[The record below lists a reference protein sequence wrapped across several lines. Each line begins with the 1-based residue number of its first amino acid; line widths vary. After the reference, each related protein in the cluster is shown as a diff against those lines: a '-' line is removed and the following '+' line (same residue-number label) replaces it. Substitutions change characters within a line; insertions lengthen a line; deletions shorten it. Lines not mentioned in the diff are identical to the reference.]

1 MKILKENPVEVSKS
15 PTASSDKTMMEKFKS
30 LSMAKKISV
39 IAIPIVAVA
48 VIIYFVKRKK

>member
-15 PTASSDKTMMEKFKS
+15 PTENSDKTMMEKFKA

-39 IAIPIVAVA
+39 IVIPIVVVA